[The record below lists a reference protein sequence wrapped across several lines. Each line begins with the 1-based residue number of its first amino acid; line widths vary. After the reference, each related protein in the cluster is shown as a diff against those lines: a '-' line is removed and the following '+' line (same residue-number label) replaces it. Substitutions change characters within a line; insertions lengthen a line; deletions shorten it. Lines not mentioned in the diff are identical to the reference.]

1 MMPYCGGAIAG
12 NSWTNPCSRN
22 SSSPNRSTT
31 SIAPA
36 TGNAQRSSHFDGQ
49 PVRGFTGVVSQSR
62 RLMFRQG
69 NGLTSRTGTKPA
81 TMPCQTTPSV
91 SRMNEV
97 RAGNGPCG
105 ATRNGMI
112 HHMMGPIGAA
122 TANQMARILARLYWP
137 PNSASRAIATE
148 SAASS
153 RCPTAGCRA
162 HASTSDSAGEE
173 ERRTLLPPPRRRR
186 DRTRWASR
194 STPAIEY
201 PIPI

>member
-1 MMPYCGGAIAG
+1 MMPHCGGAIAG

-36 TGNAQRSSHFDGQ
+36 TGTPKGAATSTAACAGIHGSGEPEPTPDIPPGKRPH
-49 PVRGFTGVVSQSR
+49 
-62 RLMFRQG
+62 
-69 NGLTSRTGTKPA
+69 LTEEHEAGHYALPDEA
-81 TMPCQTTPSV
+81 PV

-112 HHMMGPIGAA
+112 HHTMRPIGAA